1 MFPPCLRGRREG
13 GPIAPRFHESLEHFL
28 SLKIM
33 GAILRTAFKLFI
45 KPFIPES
52 IGTCWADDS
61 GLDALAVAIL

>member
-1 MFPPCLRGRREG
+1 
-13 GPIAPRFHESLEHFL
+13 
-28 SLKIM
+28 M